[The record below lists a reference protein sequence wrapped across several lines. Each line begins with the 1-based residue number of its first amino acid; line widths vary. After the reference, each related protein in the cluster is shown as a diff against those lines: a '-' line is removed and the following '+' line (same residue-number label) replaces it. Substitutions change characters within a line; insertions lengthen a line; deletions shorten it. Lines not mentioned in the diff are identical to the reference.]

1 MLQLCLIF
9 RKYFIRKKMKIS
21 SNDGYFRQFDELFPS
36 KISFFIFIAYM
47 ALFIN
52 QGLLV
57 TASKNSKNTFNYNPI
72 TVVLLTE
79 LLKMIVSSCVYLKSF
94 SIQQMF
100 QETIANK
107 NSNLNQNFN

>member
-9 RKYFIRKKMKIS
+9 RKYFIRKKMRIS
-21 SNDGYFRQFDELFPS
+21 SNDGYFKQFGELFPS
-36 KISFFIFIAYM
+36 KMSFCVFIAYM

-79 LLKMIVSSCVYLKSF
+79 LLKMIISSCVYLKSF
-94 SIQQMF
+94 SFKQML
-100 QETIANK
+100 QEIIANK
-107 NSNLNQNFN
+107 NSNLN